1 MELSEDLLRGLQRL
15 ADPAQ
20 FNLKV
25 FSAVLRAALHSLS
38 PEQAAH
44 PALDDTV
51 FQHIPPCH
59 IKECQAA
66 ATTCILEAVRNNVD
80 RAALRYL
87 LLHNKYGGKRVTSSF
102 VSSYCSCS
110 HSTFLEDCKFDKE
123 RTEHFWTE
131 YQKHRESL
139 EILLENIGRGPQHVS
154 DVSWRLAYEIKTN
167 QLYKTYR
174 PSYLVKFNLESADT
188 SKAPDLS
195 FNCSMEQLQDLVGKL
210 KDAAKSLERTSQL

>member
-80 RAALRYL
+80 RAAL
-87 LLHNKYGGKRVTSSF
+87 
-102 VSSYCSCS
+102 
-110 HSTFLEDCKFDKE
+110 STFLEDCKFDKE

-174 PSYLVKFNLESADT
+174 PSYLVKFNLEVNT
-188 SKAPDLS
+188 
-195 FNCSMEQLQDLVGKL
+195 QYHVV
-210 KDAAKSLERTSQL
+210 